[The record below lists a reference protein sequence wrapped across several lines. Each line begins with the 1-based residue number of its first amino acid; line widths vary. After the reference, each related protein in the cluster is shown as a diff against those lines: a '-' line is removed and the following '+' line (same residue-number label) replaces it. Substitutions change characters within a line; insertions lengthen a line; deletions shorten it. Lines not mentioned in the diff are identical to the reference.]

1 MAKTPNTVRPGQRV
15 PDSGIYR
22 NTRTGERVTLV
33 RDKIVPP
40 TSHPNERYREVVN
53 TNPNNDRKK

>member
-1 MAKTPNTVRPGQRV
+1 MARKPSVRPGQAV

-22 NTRTGERVTLV
+22 NPQTGERVTLV
-33 RDKIVPP
+33 RDKPAPP
-40 TSHPNERYREVVN
+40 TDKPGQSWRQVVN